1 MPSAI
6 FFDLDDTLLWDK
18 KSIETALEKT
28 VKDAEDLYGA
38 NPDELLAE
46 VKKAAP
52 QLYQKYSF
60 YDFTKMIGINP
71 FEGLWGS
78 FGDPIH
84 HQFREMGAEI
94 EQFQNSVWE
103 TALRSCG
110 IDQSGNVLRKCFI
123 AHRKNSPFLYEETLD
138 VLKELKGRGI
148 KLSIITNGAPSLQLE
163 KLRIT
168 PELVSYFD
176 HIVISG
182 NIGEGKPGQAIFEHA
197 LRVTNQSA
205 QDVWMVGDNLKTDIL
220 GANRMGI
227 HSVWI
232 QHDAS
237 VVPGKGEGSP
247 DQTVSRLKEI
257 LNLL

>member
-28 VKDAEDLYGA
+28 VSDAEELYGTD
-38 NPDELLAE
+38 PEQLLAAVTE
-46 VKKAAP
+46 AAP
-52 QLYQKYSF
+52 RLYQEYAF

-71 FEGLWGS
+71 FEGLWGQ
-78 FGDPIH
+78 FGDPVH
-84 HQFREMGAEI
+84 HTFREMGAEI
-94 EQFQNSVWE
+94 ADYQGRVWQE
-103 TALRSCG
+103 ALKSLG
-110 IDQSGNVLRKCFI
+110 VTQSGDTLREKFI
-123 AHRKNSPFLYEETLD
+123 SHRKNSPFLYEETLE
-138 VLKELKGRGI
+138 VLDKLKAHYQ
-148 KLSIITNGAPSLQLE
+148 LVVVTNGAPSLQLE

-168 PELVSYFD
+168 PELVPYFD

-197 LRVTNQSA
+197 LRVSGKSA
-205 QDVWMVGDNLKTDIL
+205 EDVWMVGDNLKTDIL
-220 GANRMGI
+220 GANGAGI

-232 QHDAS
+232 QHDVSKA
-237 VVPGKGEGSP
+237 PGEGDGTP
-247 DQTVSRLKEI
+247 DKTISRLKEI